1 MTAGGW
7 VFMISSITVVT
18 ATLAFCFYRVL
29 RGPSSTGHAD
39 EPPDTD
45 THDADN

>member
-7 VFMISSITVVT
+7 VFMIGSITVVT
-18 ATLAFCFYRVL
+18 TTLAFCFYRVL

-39 EPPDTD
+39 APTDTD
-45 THDADN
+45 TRDADT